1 MIVEADVESTSGDGA
16 IVRTTS
22 IPDEGRRRF
31 FVDIDK
37 GVNVKPGDRVSLD
50 VDLNAVT
57 ARIVRVMGIVSAATK
72 GESHV

>member
-1 MIVEADVESTSGDGA
+1 MIIEADVEGTSGDGA

-37 GVNVKPGDRVSLD
+37 GVNVKAGDRASLD
-50 VDLNAVT
+50 VDLHAVA
-57 ARIVRVMGIVSAATK
+57 ARIVRVMDIVSGATK